1 MPVTEYT
8 VTNIRLPKQ
17 DHRLLK
23 RVALAHEQSVGA
35 LVRALIREHIA
46 GRAEVRGSRPR
57 RSIWDLPN
65 RARRTGARNL
75 ASTIDRIVY
84 G

>member
-23 RVALAHEQSVGA
+23 RVALAQEQSVGA
-35 LVRALIREHIA
+35 LVRALIREHVTSH
-46 GRAEVRGSRPR
+46 AETRGSRPR
-57 RSIWDLPN
+57 RSIWDLPT

-75 ASTIDRIVY
+75 ASAVDRIVY